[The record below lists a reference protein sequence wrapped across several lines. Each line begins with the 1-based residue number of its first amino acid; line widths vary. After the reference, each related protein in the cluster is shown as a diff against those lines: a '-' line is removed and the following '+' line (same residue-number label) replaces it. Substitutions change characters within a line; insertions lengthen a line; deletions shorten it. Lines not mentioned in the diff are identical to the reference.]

1 MMNGKN
7 GKTIHLMMTEVKVGD
22 YTMPETKD
30 QEDRTTYKHLRDHR
44 CKGCASFNNYACN
57 STSFIMID
65 GKILRCPC
73 QTCIIKMVCLK
84 ACKEFTNYTKTSR

>member
-65 GKILRCPC
+65 GKN
-73 QTCIIKMVCLK
+73 IKMSMSNVHYK
-84 ACKEFTNYTKTSR
+84 NGMFESMQGIY